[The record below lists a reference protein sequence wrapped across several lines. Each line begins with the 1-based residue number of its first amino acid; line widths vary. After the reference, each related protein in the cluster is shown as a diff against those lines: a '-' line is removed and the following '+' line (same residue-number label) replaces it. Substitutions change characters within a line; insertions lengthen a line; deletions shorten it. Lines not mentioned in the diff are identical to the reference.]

1 VRTLQIAEPMY
12 QDIRNLRGVSLE
24 QLQKLWDDYDGK
36 NIPGGFM
43 GEAIHF
49 ELNARGAGVYCAV

>member
-1 VRTLQIAEPMY
+1 MY